1 MISNK
6 MNSDRRTILPLLWI
20 FYVLNILYADVLNN
34 MGALATIGSTP
45 ITNELIETLL
55 TPEMLLIAAFILEAA
70 MVMIILSRV
79 LSYKINRVLNI
90 TVAVIQTLTVIA
102 SLFVGESTIYYR
114 FFASIETITS
124 IFIIWYAWR
133 WKEPALEKISDTV
146 SD

>member
-6 MNSDRRTILPLLWI
+6 MNSDRRTMLPLLWI

-34 MGALATIGSTP
+34 MGSLATIGSSP

-70 MVMIILSRV
+70 MIMIILSRV
-79 LSYKINRVLNI
+79 LPYKINRMLNI
-90 TVAVIQTLTVIA
+90 TVAALETLTVVA

-114 FFASIETITS
+114 FFASVETITS

-133 WKEPALEKISDTV
+133 WTESAVSKTSDP
-146 SD
+146 SSI

>member
-6 MNSDRRTILPLLWI
+6 INSDRRTILPLLWI

-45 ITNELIETLL
+45 NTNELIETLL

-70 MVMIILSRV
+70 MIMIIMSRV
-79 LSYKINRVLNI
+79 LPYKINRLLNI
-90 TVAVIQTLTVIA
+90 TVALLETLTVIA

-114 FFASIETITS
+114 FFATVETITS
-124 IFIIWYAWR
+124 IFIIWYAWK
-133 WKEPALEKISDTV
+133 WTEPTV
-146 SD
+146 SKTSDIGSS

>member
-1 MISNK
+1 MLSNK

-34 MGALATIGSTP
+34 MGSLATIGSTP

-70 MVMIILSRV
+70 MIMIILSRV
-79 LSYKINRVLNI
+79 LPYKINRVLNI
-90 TVAVIQTLTVIA
+90 TVAALETLTVVA

-114 FFASIETITS
+114 FFASVETITS

-133 WKEPALEKISDTV
+133 WTEATVAETSDT
-146 SD
+146 SSI

>member
-1 MISNK
+1 MLSNK
-6 MNSDRRTILPLLWI
+6 IISDRRTILPLLWI

-34 MGALATIGSTP
+34 MGALATIGSSP

-70 MVMIILSRV
+70 MIMIILSRV
-79 LSYKINRVLNI
+79 LPYKINRVLNI
-90 TVAVIQTLTVIA
+90 TVALLETLTVIA

-114 FFASIETITS
+114 FFATVETMTS

-133 WKEPALEKISDTV
+133 WTESKEIKTSDIGNI
-146 SD
+146 

>member
-1 MISNK
+1 MLSNK
-6 MNSDRRTILPLLWI
+6 IISDRRTILPILWI

-34 MGALATIGSTP
+34 MGSLATIGSTP

-70 MVMIILSRV
+70 MIMIILSRV
-79 LSYKINRVLNI
+79 LPYKINRVLNI
-90 TVAVIQTLTVIA
+90 TVALLETLTVIA

-114 FFASIETITS
+114 FFATVETITS

-133 WKEPALEKISDTV
+133 WTESKVVNTSDL
-146 SD
+146 SSI

>member
-34 MGALATIGSTP
+34 MGSLATIGSSP

-70 MVMIILSRV
+70 MIMIILSRV
-79 LSYKINRVLNI
+79 LPYKINRMLNI
-90 TVAVIQTLTVIA
+90 TIAALETLTVVA

-114 FFASIETITS
+114 FFASVETITS
-124 IFIIWYAWR
+124 IFILWYAWR
-133 WKEPALEKISDTV
+133 WTETTVTETSDT
-146 SD
+146 SSI